1 MAESPLEAADGAV
14 RLTILSDG
22 QALPDS
28 VQILCVTVHHAV
40 NCIPTAE
47 IIVADGD
54 MASGT
59 FAVSEGEIFIPG
71 AEVQINAGYGDQ
83 VDLVFGGI
91 VVKHSLRI
99 DDEGHSQLIITCR
112 DKAIRMTLGRQHA
125 NYAQQKDSDIM
136 TALIA
141 RNSLD
146 ANVQSTDY
154 VHESLVQRYC
164 SDWDFLLT
172 RADANSLLVMAKDG
186 KVSVMSPAV
195 SGEPTLKVAYGDS
208 LMSFHAEMDARTQRA
223 TAQSF
228 AWDHKSQAVME
239 SSPAYPPALNQQ
251 GNIDSITLAGVLGSD
266 RGSDSYHLQ
275 SGAPLSKMEL
285 DAWAKS
291 AEQTLCFA
299 RVRGQMKFQGSA
311 EAAVGGLIEL
321 SGVGARFN
329 GNVFVS
335 AVEHKIVD
343 GNWFTEVD
351 FGMPLTLRSD
361 RADVV
366 EPMASGLVAGMGVGG
381 LQIGIVSQLE
391 NDPQGE
397 GRVFVTVP
405 MLGGNANANGIW
417 ARLCAPYATKEAG
430 VFFVPE
436 IGDEVVLGYF
446 DQNPSY
452 PVIIGS
458 LHSSARPTP
467 YANADDNHI
476 KAIVTRSGA
485 KIEFND
491 ADKLITITTPDKN
504 KIVLSD
510 KDRGIQ
516 LSDQNENK
524 VTLTPSGISLSS
536 AKDIQITANGNVTIA
551 AVGNIDIAAKLD
563 LKTSGLNIHNQAEI
577 AFAAKGGAS
586 AELSAAG
593 QTVVKGAIVMIN

>member
-1 MAESPLEAADGAV
+1 MAKSPLEAADGAV

-71 AEVQINAGYGDQ
+71 AEVQINAGHGDQ
-83 VDLVFGGI
+83 DDFVFGGI

-99 DDEGHSQLIITCR
+99 DYDGHSQLIITCR
-112 DKAIRMTLGRQHA
+112 DKAIRMTLGRHHA

-146 ANVQSTDY
+146 ADVQSTDC
-154 VHESLVQRYC
+154 VHESLVQHYF

-172 RADANSLLVMAKDG
+172 RADANSLLVIAKHG
-186 KVSVMSPAV
+186 TVSVKPPEV

-208 LMSFHAEMDARTQRA
+208 LVSFHAELDAHTQWA

-228 AWDHKSQAVME
+228 AWDHKSQTVME
-239 SSPAYPPALNQQ
+239 SKPAYAPSLNQQ
-251 GNIDSITLAGVLGSD
+251 GNIDSRTLADVL
-266 RGSDSYHLQ
+266 GSDSYHLK

-351 FGMPLTLRSD
+351 FGLPPTLNSD

-381 LQIGIVSQLE
+381 LQIGVVSQLE

-405 MLGGNANANGIW
+405 MLGANANGLSNGIW
-417 ARLCAPYATKEAG
+417 ARLCAPYATKAAG

-485 KIEFND
+485 RIEFND
-491 ADKLITITTPDKN
+491 ADKVITVTTPDKN

-516 LSDQNENK
+516 LMDQNDNK

-536 AKDIQITANGNVTIA
+536 AKDIQITANGNVTID

-563 LKTSGLNIHNQAEI
+563 LKTSGLNIHNQAQI